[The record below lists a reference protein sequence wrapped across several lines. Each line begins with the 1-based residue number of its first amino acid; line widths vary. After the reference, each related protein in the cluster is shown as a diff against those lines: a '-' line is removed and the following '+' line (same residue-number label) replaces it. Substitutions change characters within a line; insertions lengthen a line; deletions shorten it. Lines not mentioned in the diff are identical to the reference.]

1 MKTPKKTFEN
11 PTISKPMASKKT
23 SDNDEIQNNKIM
35 DEDNDF
41 DLPLDD
47 LATFDN
53 FDDDDDDS
61 Y

>member
-1 MKTPKKTFEN
+1 MKTPKKTFET
-11 PTISKPMASKKT
+11 PTVSKPIANKKT
-23 SDNDEIQNNKIM
+23 SGNDEIQDNKII
-35 DEDNDF
+35 DEDDDF
-41 DLPLDD
+41 DLALDD